1 MALWTRLL
9 TFQPWA
15 TLLPDGVAAQSI
27 LACASNDLASLS
39 IQIPAHNCLEPLRP
53 EYLHVT
59 VQCLQT
65 VKYQGVTGWYSEE
78 PISVSSRWHLEV
90 FGNLL
95 ASNHLVSVVSTLA
108 SVRNH
113 VILASVGSPLD
124 AILAPQVLQKLKS
137 TPRATQ
143 EPLLGKA
150 VLSMSRTDSFT
161 PPSWWQ
167 GLALGPE
174 VHAWV
179 KECGW

>member
-1 MALWTRLL
+1 MALSTRLL
-9 TFQPWA
+9 TFQPWV

-27 LACASNDLASLS
+27 LACTSNDLTSLS
-39 IQIPAHNCLEPLRP
+39 IQIPAHNCFEPLRP

-65 VKYQGVTGWYSEE
+65 AKYQRVIGWYLEE

-95 ASNHLVSVVSTLA
+95 ASNHLVSVSTLA

-124 AILAPQVLQKLKS
+124 AILAPQVLQKLKF

-143 EPLLGKA
+143 EPCWGKPCLACPELTRSVPPAGGKA
-150 VLSMSRTDSFT
+150 
-161 PPSWWQ
+161 
-167 GLALGPE
+167 
-174 VHAWV
+174 
-179 KECGW
+179 